1 MAEAPIIANVSGL
14 FLSSN
19 ASREESIISLS
30 ISRLGKD
37 LGLAPVAII
46 MFFALNISSSTF
58 TEVDDFKIAEPLIRK
73 ILFFFSK

>member
-30 ISRLGKD
+30 ISRLGKER
-37 LGLAPVAII
+37 GLAPVAII
-46 MFFALNISSSTF
+46 MFFAPN
-58 TEVDDFKIAEPLIRK
+58 V
-73 ILFFFSK
+73 